1 MVVNTPSAYKH
12 EYAWL
17 TSSSK
22 HFVFELRACK
32 DAYIA
37 LTETPHVTTD
47 GAYELVIGGS
57 GNTKQVL
64 YAAVQLLTFQVSSSC
79 CTCHCAAIY
88 TAVYWQTTATVCFAS
103 QGLCQVEKNQNIRE
117 KLESV
122 WVGQAPARNFFFW
135 GGGGSCVLLCLFVCC
150 STYMFQKIDMVVGG
164 WGLANSRIFLIFF
177 ST

>member
-1 MVVNTPSAYKH
+1 MNTPSAYKH

-22 HFVFELRACK
+22 YFVFELRACK

-64 YAAVQLLTFQVSSSC
+64 YAAAQRQTAATAYFSSKQFLLF
-79 CTCHCAAIY
+79 AIALQY
-88 TAVYWQTTATVCFAS
+88 TYVHWQTGVTACFANK
-103 QGLCQVEKNQNIRE
+103 GLCQVEKIQKSE
-117 KLESV
+117 KNSKV
-122 WVGQAPARNFFFW
+122 CGWVKPQLGFFR
-135 GGGGSCVLLCLFVCC
+135 GGNVVFFMFFLL
-150 STYMFQKIDMVVGG
+150 
-164 WGLANSRIFLIFF
+164 FF
-177 ST
+177 